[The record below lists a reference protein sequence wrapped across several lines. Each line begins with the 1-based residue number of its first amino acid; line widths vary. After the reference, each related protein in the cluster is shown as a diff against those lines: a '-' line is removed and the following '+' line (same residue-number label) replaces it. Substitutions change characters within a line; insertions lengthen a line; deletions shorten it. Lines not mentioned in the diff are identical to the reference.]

1 MDKIMIFNISG
12 HQVEI
17 GESLQ
22 QYVKNKL
29 ESKVTKFF
37 KDAISTHVT
46 FGKEGAFL
54 TAEILVNDGVTH
66 QNILKSNGTG
76 LDVYSAFEDA
86 NHKTDTQLRKYKEL
100 TKSHHKNHHQNPRK
114 DDSEGF

>member
-1 MDKIMIFNISG
+1 MIFNISG

-22 QYVKNKL
+22 QYVKDKL

-37 KDAISTHVT
+37 KTAISTHVT

-54 TAEILVNDGVTH
+54 TAEIIINDGVTH

-76 LDVYSAFEDA
+76 LDVYAAFEDA
-86 NHKTDTQLRKYKEL
+86 NHKTDMQLRKYKEL
-100 TKSHHKNHHQNPRK
+100 IKSHHKNHHRKAGK
-114 DDSEGF
+114 DDIDGF